1 MEELKNVISSLQIYI
16 YRMDLESLKI
26 EWSQG
31 SIANIIGFDPVN
43 ENLNPKA
50 FAKKYYHPK
59 DYYLMGEKIHQF
71 KTNKLQCW
79 SGIYRIRHQ
88 HGHWVWIYSKLNT
101 ITNGHSNN
109 STKLSGMMMDA
120 TSVLKT
126 EDPFN
131 TMIKE
136 ALKLK
141 HSKIIKRLTHR
152 EITIIKIIAKGK
164 SYTQIAKELSIH
176 PETVN
181 THRKNIMQKL
191 GINNIAMLVCFAKEI
206 GLV

>member
-1 MEELKNVISSLQIYI
+1 
-16 YRMDLESLKI
+16 
-26 EWSQG
+26 
-31 SIANIIGFDPVN
+31 
-43 ENLNPKA
+43 
-50 FAKKYYHPK
+50 
-59 DYYLMGEKIHQF
+59 
-71 KTNKLQCW
+71 
-79 SGIYRIRHQ
+79 
-88 HGHWVWIYSKLNT
+88 
-101 ITNGHSNN
+101 
-109 STKLSGMMMDA
+109 MMDA
-120 TSVLKT
+120 TSGLKT
-126 EDPFN
+126 EDQFN